1 METAE
6 TGISGLARGLRVA
19 LPVIFTFLGLLV
31 LFSRPASPT
40 QTPAWDPIDLGGVP
54 EIRSAGGVLDATLV
68 ATPIKVQIGTGS
80 FDGAGYNG
88 VYAGPVLR
96 VHPGDRVKILFIN
109 HTALATNLH
118 FHGLR
123 VSPDGRA
130 DNVSIDVPPG
140 RQFHYDFTIPADHP
154 PGLFFYHDHDAGN
167 AEMNVMYGLGGAL
180 IIEGF
185 ANQFSGLAGLPQKL
199 VVIKDW
205 YRPGCTCCNQLPT
218 ELHCRLVSINGLAD
232 WQDRIRP
239 GGTQLWRMANQ
250 GANLIMHLIAPGVVF
265 HVIGRDGMPATDG
278 TDTDKIDIMPA
289 SRLDVLVTVPKAG
302 AGTIPIIAKS
312 VPTGVPPHFTAQ
324 RQIGTMM
331 IDGAPVADPLPALGF
346 PHQQDLRNWHVTAQR
361 TVVFSEN
368 AAATKFYVD
377 DKIYDPKRID
387 ARVPLGS
394 IEEWTIKNTS
404 LDFHEFHIHQLG
416 FQVIEING
424 VAQPFSGFV
433 DDARVPEKG
442 EIKVLIPFV
451 DPIMV
456 GHIMYHCHVLK
467 HEDAGMMAMLEVYQ
481 PGVVHICRTPP
492 AE

>member
-1 METAE
+1 MTAAGAG
-6 TGISGLARGLRVA
+6 TPSLLRCLRVA
-19 LPVIFTFLGLLV
+19 LPAVFVFVGLLA
-31 LFSRPASPT
+31 LFGTPIPAT
-40 QTPAWDPIDLGGVP
+40 RALAWDPIDLGGVP
-54 EIRSAGGVLDATLV
+54 EIRSVDGVLNATLV
-68 ATPIKVQIGTGS
+68 ATPLKVTIGEGS

-96 VHPGDRVKILFIN
+96 VHPGDRVKIHFIN
-109 HTALATNLH
+109 RTALATNLH

-167 AEMNVMYGLGGAL
+167 AELNVMYGLGGAL

-185 ANQFSGLAGLPQKL
+185 AKQFGGLAAVPQKL

-205 YRPGCTCCNQLPT
+205 YRPGCTCCAQLPT

-232 WQDRIRP
+232 WQDPIRP
-239 GGTQLWRMANQ
+239 GGTQLWRIANQ
-250 GANLIMHLIAPGVVF
+250 GANLVMHLVAPGAMF

-278 TDTDKIDIMPA
+278 IDTAHIDIMPA
-289 SRLDVLVTVPKAG
+289 SRLDVLVTSPKAG
-302 AGTIPIIAKS
+302 PASIPLLAKS
-312 VPTGVPPHFTAQ
+312 VPTGVPPHFMAQ
-324 RQIGTMM
+324 RRIGSII
-331 IDGAPVADPLPALGF
+331 IDGPAVSDPLPLPGF
-346 PHQQDLRNWHVTAQR
+346 PHQQDLRNWHVTARR

-368 AAATKFYVD
+368 AAATQFYVD
-377 DKIYDPKRID
+377 GKIYDPKRID

-394 IEEWTIKNTS
+394 IEEWTITNTS

-416 FQVIEING
+416 FQVTEING
-424 VAQPFSGFV
+424 VTQPFSGFV

-442 EIKVLIPFV
+442 EIKVLIPFT
-451 DPIMV
+451 DPIMI

>member
-1 METAE
+1 MAPAE
-6 TGISGLARGLRVA
+6 TGISSVARCLRVA
-19 LPVIFTFLGLLV
+19 LPMVLAFVCLLA
-31 LFSRPASPT
+31 LFSRPAAPART
-40 QTPAWDPIDLGGVP
+40 LAWDPIDLGGVP
-54 EIRSAGGVLDATLV
+54 EIRSVDGVLNATLV
-68 ATPIKVQIGTGS
+68 ATPIKVHIGAGS

-96 VHPGDRVKILFIN
+96 VHPGDRIRIHFIN
-109 HTALATNLH
+109 RTALATNLH

-130 DNVSIDVPPG
+130 DNVSIAVPPG
-140 RQFHYDFTIPADHP
+140 RQFHYDFEIPADHP
-154 PGLFFYHDHDAGN
+154 PGLFFYHDHNAGF

-185 ANQFSGLAGLPQKL
+185 ADQFPGLAGVPQKL

-205 YRPGCTCCNQLPT
+205 YRPGCTCCAQLPKA
-218 ELHCRLVSINGLAD
+218 LHCRLVSIDGVAD
-232 WQDRIRP
+232 WKDPIRP
-239 GGTQLWRMANQ
+239 GGTQLWRIANQ
-250 GANLIMHLIAPGVVF
+250 GANLVMHLVAPGAVL

-278 TDTDKIDIMPA
+278 IDTDHIDIMPA

-302 AGTIPIIAKS
+302 PANMPIIARS
-312 VPTGVPPHFTAQ
+312 VPTGLPPHFTAQ

-331 IDGAPVADPLPALGF
+331 VEGVPVSDTLRPVRF
-346 PHQQDLRNWHVTAQR
+346 PHQEDLRNWHVTARR

-368 AAATKFYVD
+368 AAATRFYVD
-377 DKIYDPKRID
+377 GKIYDPGRID

-394 IEEWTIKNTS
+394 IEEWTITNTS

-416 FQVIEING
+416 FQVTEING
-424 VAQPFSGFV
+424 APQPFSGFV
-433 DDARVPEKG
+433 DDAKVPEKG
-442 EIKVLIPFV
+442 EIKVLIPFT
-451 DPIMV
+451 DPIMI